1 MGCAEV
7 YVLFSVCS
15 LETKPYSTFR
25 LLNGKIKDFFWQ
37 TQATLSPLFHL
48 PSHLPLLLPLI
59 SLYWAEF
66 NPAALRK

>member
-25 LLNGKIKDFFWQ
+25 LLNGKIKDFFGKPK
-37 TQATLSPLFHL
+37 PLFHHCFTSPHTFPFCCL
-48 PSHLPLLLPLI
+48 SFLFIGLSLI
-59 SLYWAEF
+59 RQ
-66 NPAALRK
+66 P